1 MVKKILLSLILVF
14 VTLFTFGCANVTYSV
29 KFADGAIVQEIV
41 VDIDAGDMDSA
52 TFTKVKNKVIDVMVA
67 FNLNMETYWRERR
80 AEWEISGVE
89 ELERYQILYAYYTG
103 DTELYI
109 ENGKIVLSKAYG
121 SIYSYLFYNYPDLF
135 VYDTESGKL
144 KLDKSFLAD
153 VPLDSD
159 LSQISETFLT
169 KYIQECYPLNYNGE
183 TPVFNY
189 DIYKAQS
196 SWTLYSGTL
205 TDYSPSYQ
213 INLNSQ
219 ENNKLT
225 TSHDLTLKPEEVSL
239 IIEKGTTLEEAI
251 KGCFTDGESYTFSD
265 ANVKY
270 QYKTPYRRV
279 HSNATKLT
287 KQDNYYVHTWDL
299 TSFDDTITITR
310 NYANVI
316 IWYLIAIATTAVVVA
331 VLFAVAFVL
340 KKKNQPKTEEI
351 VIEDKKEE
359 KPKKDKD
366 DKNDKDKKDN
376 NKNGGDKKPK
386 KEPKNKNWIDR
397 IYD

>member
-376 NKNGGDKKPK
+376 DKKGGDKKPK

>member
-67 FNLNMETYWRERR
+67 FNLDMETYWRERR

-251 KGCFTDGESYTFSD
+251 KGCFTDGDSYTFSD

-366 DKNDKDKKDN
+366 DKDKKDN
-376 NKNGGDKKPK
+376 DKNGGDKKPK

>member
-251 KGCFTDGESYTFSD
+251 KGCFTDGDSYTFSD